1 MTFLEALHA
10 SRQRQAAREI
20 ERYRCLI
27 DEANAAKLR
36 RAIASAH
43 AKASRRASSSSAG
56 SSARDVHPRAWPW
69 AILLKRI
76 RTWAH
81 AA

>member
-10 SRQRQAAREI
+10 SRRRQAAQEI
-20 ERYRCLI
+20 ERYRHLI

-43 AKASRRASSSSAG
+43 AKASRRASSSPAG
-56 SSARDVHPRAWPW
+56 PSARDAHRPAWPW
-69 AILLKRI
+69 GILLERL
-76 RTWAH
+76 RAWAH
-81 AA
+81 PA